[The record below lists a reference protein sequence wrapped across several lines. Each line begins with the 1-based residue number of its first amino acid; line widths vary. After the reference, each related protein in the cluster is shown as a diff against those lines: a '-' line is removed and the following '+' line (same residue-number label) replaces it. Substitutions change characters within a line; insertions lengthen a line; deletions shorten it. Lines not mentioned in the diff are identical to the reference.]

1 MELVEFGADDGPGVD
16 AYVTLSRACDALDCP
31 WEVPITRARQL
42 REMRF
47 GWDGEIAR
55 YFLVRTGG
63 EDVGIVC
70 LYAPEHDN
78 VELVWAD
85 LRISPEQR
93 RRGLGR
99 AAFAELARTALG
111 MGRPLV
117 VLERGWDT
125 PATHGFAAALG
136 FPLGLVTVRRVLD
149 LAGTPAER
157 TRFAEL
163 RAAAEAHA
171 GGYDLVR
178 VTGRTPPEL
187 LDGLVTATAAIN
199 DAPNGD
205 LEYEDEVYD
214 ADRIRS
220 FEKAQLDGG
229 FRLRRVLAVE
239 RTTGAVAGHTVVS
252 VYGEQPSY
260 AEQDDTT
267 VVAEHR
273 GHRLGLRLKADMLCW
288 LAEEEPQ
295 LRTLLTDNAESNEHM
310 IAVNE
315 ALGFRVAGR
324 QLLFQRR
331 VDAQD
336 ALATLG

>member
-1 MELVEFGADDGPGVD
+1 MELVEFGADDAADVD
-16 AYVTLSRACDALDCP
+16 AYVALTGACDEQDCP
-31 WEVPITRARQL
+31 WEVPLTRTRQR
-42 REMRF
+42 REMQF

-55 YFLVRTGG
+55 YFLARDGA

-70 LYAPEHDN
+70 LYAPERDN

-85 LRISPEQR
+85 LRITPER
-93 RRGLGR
+93 RRQGLGR
-99 AAFAELARTALG
+99 AAFAAAAQTALA

-149 LAGTPAER
+149 LTGTPDER
-157 TRFAEL
+157 ARFAEL
-163 RAAAEAHA
+163 RADAETHS
-171 GGYDLVR
+171 GDYDLAR
-178 VTGRTPPEL
+178 VAGRTPSEL
-187 LDGLVTATAAIN
+187 VDGLVAATAAIN
-199 DAPNGD
+199 DAPNDD

-220 FEKAQLDGG
+220 FERAQLEGG

-239 RTTGAVAGHTVVS
+239 RATGAVAGHTVVS

-288 LAEEEPQ
+288 LSEEEPQ
-295 LRTLLTDNAESNEHM
+295 LRTLLTDNAESNKHM

-315 ALGFRVAGR
+315 VLGFRVAGR

-336 ALATLG
+336 ALAKLG